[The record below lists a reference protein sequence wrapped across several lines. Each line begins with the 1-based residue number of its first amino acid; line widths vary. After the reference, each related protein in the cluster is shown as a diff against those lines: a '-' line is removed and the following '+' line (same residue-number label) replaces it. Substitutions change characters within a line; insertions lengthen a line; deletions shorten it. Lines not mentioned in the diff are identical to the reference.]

1 MSALLVLTVLVQEP
15 APLRLADLERMAL
28 AANPAIGR
36 AQAMVDAADGRARQA
51 GLWPNPTFGANGEHV
66 SKNTFGG
73 ALGGFVEQRF
83 VTGGKLGLSRKAAL
97 EERAAATQDQA
108 AERQRVLNSVR
119 TLYYRALGDRRS
131 IEVRTELSGLAER
144 SVKISRELFNIG
156 LADRPD
162 VLAAE
167 TEAESI
173 QLELVNARNAQ
184 ERTWRQLA
192 AVTNNPLLKPAPLEG
207 MLDDFPK
214 IDAETAL
221 ERIYAESPELRAAEV
236 RVRQAEFSV
245 RRAEVE
251 KIPDLFIRG
260 GLRNNREFGEI
271 GPNGPTLRRGLEGIF
286 DIGVEIP
293 IFNRNQ
299 GGVKAARAE
308 AEQARLDV
316 QRTKLA
322 LRSRLAAAYKEYRD
336 ATNAAE
342 RYRTTILP
350 KAREAYDLY
359 LASFR
364 RMAGAYPQALI
375 SQRNLVQM
383 QDSYVMSL
391 VNAWRSAVEI
401 EGLLLGGEAGE
412 YRVAEEMR

>member
-1 MSALLVLTVLVQEP
+1 MSALLWLAALAQEP
-15 APLRLADLERMAL
+15 APVRLADLERMAL

-36 AQAMVDAADGRARQA
+36 AQAMVDAAAGRAQQA

-83 VTGGKLGLSRKAAL
+83 VTGGKLGLSRKVAL
-97 EERAAATQDQA
+97 EERAVAAQDQA

-119 TLYYRALGDRRS
+119 TLFYRALGDQRS
-131 IEVRTELSGLAER
+131 IEVRTELAGLAAR
-144 SVKISRELFNIG
+144 AVAISRELSNIG
-156 LADRPD
+156 QADRPD

-167 TEAESI
+167 TEAERI

-184 ERTWRQLA
+184 QRTWRRLA
-192 AVTNNPLLKPAPLEG
+192 AVTNNPALRTAPLEG
-207 MLDDFPK
+207 TLEDFPR
-214 IDAETAL
+214 IDAEAAL
-221 ERIYAESPELRAAEV
+221 EKIYGESPELRAAEV
-236 RVRQAEFSV
+236 RVRQAEFGV

-251 KIPDLFIRG
+251 KIPDLFVRG
-260 GLRNNREFGEI
+260 GLRNNREFGEV
-271 GPNGPTLRRGLEGIF
+271 GPTGPTLRRGLEGIF

-316 QRTKLA
+316 ERTKLA
-322 LRSRLAAAYKEYRD
+322 LRARLAAAYKEHRD
-336 ATNAAE
+336 SVVAAE

-364 RMAGAYPQALI
+364 RMASAYPQTLMA
-375 SQRNLVQM
+375 QRNLFQL
-383 QDSYVMSL
+383 QDGYVEAL
-391 VNAWRSAVEI
+391 VGAWQSSVEI
-401 EGLLLGGEAGE
+401 EGLLLGGDPSAV
-412 YRVAEEMR
+412 VAPQ